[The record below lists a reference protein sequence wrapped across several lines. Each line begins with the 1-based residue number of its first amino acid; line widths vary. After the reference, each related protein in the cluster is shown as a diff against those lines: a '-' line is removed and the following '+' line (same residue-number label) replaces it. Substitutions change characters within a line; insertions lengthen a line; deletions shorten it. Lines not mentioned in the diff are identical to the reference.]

1 MTYSFQNLQD
11 FVLNLLNDPTAQ
23 AAYAADPAGALSDAG
38 LGDLTPQDVQEVIPL
53 VTDALPSEAPVG
65 DLAVDVTGVM
75 DGTDSLG
82 GSLGVANGLGELG
95 AWGVQTDDGA
105 AAVWGG
111 TATDLLGRLA
121 GGVAVDGNGLA
132 AASTTPLGYADIDT
146 SGDYNIVPADPTD
159 VVNNLG
165 NTGDSVAGTVT
176 NMVNSGAETLAGSVD
191 TGGDTLEGLLSGT
204 PAAGAAHG
212 VESVTDMV
220 SEDVQ
225 DTAGLVAEQT
235 SNLPSTDSLPVADL
249 PAVPDLPEVP
259 GLADQ
264 LPIDLGSLPSTLP
277 ADLGSLP
284 STLPAELPVD
294 SLPVDVPAALP
305 DTSAVTNVLD
315 HNPVTD
321 AVNSSPVGNLTGTVE
336 GATDGLPVVGDAT
349 DDLNL
354 GL

>member
-11 FVLNLLNDPTAQ
+11 FVLNLLNDPAAQ

-38 LGDLTPQDVQEVIPL
+38 LGELTPQDVQEVIPL
-53 VTDALPSEAPVG
+53 VTDALPSETPVG
-65 DLAVDVTGVM
+65 DLTVDATGVM

-82 GSLGVANGLGELG
+82 GSLGASNGLGELG
-95 AWGVQTDDGA
+95 AWGVQTDDGGV
-105 AAVWGG
+105 AVWGG
-111 TATDLLGRLA
+111 SATDLLGRLA

-132 AASTTPLGYADIDT
+132 AASTTPLGYADFDS

-159 VVNNLG
+159 MVGNLG

-176 NMVNSGAETLAGSVD
+176 NMANHGAQTLSGSVD

-212 VESVTDMV
+212 VESATDLV
-220 SEDVQ
+220 SEDIQ
-225 DTAGLVAEQT
+225 DGAGLMAEQAG
-235 SNLPSTDSLPVADL
+235 SLPSADSLPVADL
-249 PAVPDLPEVP
+249 PAVPNLPEVP
-259 GLADQ
+259 GLGDQ
-264 LPIDLGSLPSTLP
+264 LPVDLGSLPSTLP
-277 ADLGSLP
+277 ADL
-284 STLPAELPVD
+284 PVD
-294 SLPVDVPAALP
+294 SLPVDGLPVDVP
-305 DTSAVTNVLD
+305 DTSAVTNVLH
-315 HNPVTD
+315 HNPVSD

-336 GATDGLPVVGDAT
+336 GATDDLPVVGDAT